1 MEEFVS
7 SLVTGIMDAFEEF
20 FSALTSPT
28 TKFTLDAFFVSLG
41 FLCLS
46 LIAEVFDIFSF
57 VSWKEASVTVIIML
71 GIVLI
76 DSTTRTSI
84 KQNLGKVKSVASR
97 FSIPSST
104 ENVEEEDEIIDEQG
118 E

>member
-1 MEEFVS
+1 MEEFIS
-7 SLVTGIMDAFEEF
+7 CLVTGIMDAFEEF

-41 FLCLS
+41 FLCVS
-46 LIAEVFDIFSF
+46 LIAEVFDIFCF
-57 VSWKEASVTVIIML
+57 VSWPEATVCSVIML
-71 GIVLI
+71 CIVLI

-84 KQNLGKVKSVASR
+84 KQNLGKVKSAASR
-97 FSIPSST
+97 FSLPSNA
-104 ENVEEEDEIIDEQG
+104 ENVEEEETVDEQG